1 MEDVE
6 TRPLTV
12 VFNVVPTT
20 FDCVAE
26 ADNVVVELS
35 VAVHVTLYSPTA
47 AGVKIVVDPL
57 VVLNSLVLTV
67 PFGLVELQL

>member
-1 MEDVE
+1 MEEVE
-6 TRPLTV
+6 ARPLTV

-35 VAVHVTLYSPTA
+35 VTVHVTLYSPTA
-47 AGVKIVVDPL
+47 AGVKTVAEPL
-57 VVLNSLVLTV
+57 VVLNSLELVTPL
-67 PFGLVELQL
+67 GLVEFQL